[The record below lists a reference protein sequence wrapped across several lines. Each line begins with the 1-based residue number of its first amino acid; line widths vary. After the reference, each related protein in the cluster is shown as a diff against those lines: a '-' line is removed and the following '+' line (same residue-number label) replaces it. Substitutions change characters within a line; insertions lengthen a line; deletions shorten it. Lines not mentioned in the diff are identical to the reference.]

1 MFFAKRMEIL
11 KNSTSCAIFSFL
23 SSNRRVNHCKLP
35 FISKYCILIKV
46 ENLSDQQL
54 IENYFKGDEKSLEI
68 LIKRYLKPIYSFI
81 YRYVGNA
88 QEAEDI
94 TQETFVKMWRN
105 LKRFDREKSFKTWIF
120 SIAKNTAI
128 DFLKKKR
135 AMQFSD
141 FENERG
147 ESTIL
152 ERFIDSSPL
161 PNELLE
167 RKDLAGMLAK
177 AIGKLLPKYRKT
189 LLLRHNDN
197 LTFREISETT
207 GEPLNTVKSRY
218 RRGLIMLKKMFI

>member
-1 MFFAKRMEIL
+1 MCYFF
-11 KNSTSCAIFSFL
+11 FFL
-23 SSNRRVNHCKLP
+23 SSNSRVNHCKLL
-35 FISKYCILIKV
+35 FINKYCIIIKV

-54 IENYFKGDEKSLEI
+54 VENYFKGDEKSLEI
-68 LIKRYLKPIYSFI
+68 LIGRYLKPIYNFT

-94 TQETFVKMWRN
+94 TQEVFVRTWRN
-105 LKRFDREKSFKTWIF
+105 LKKFDKERSFKTWIF
-120 SIAKNTAI
+120 SIAKNASI

-135 AMQFSD
+135 AVSFAE

-147 ESTIL
+147 ENILAETIS
-152 ERFIDSSPL
+152 DSSPL

-167 RKDLAGMLAK
+167 RKDLMGTLAK

-218 RRGLIMLKKMFI
+218 RRGLMMLKKLLSQGASISA

>member
-94 TQETFVKMWRN
+94 TQETFVKIWRH
-105 LKRFDREKSFKTWIF
+105 LKRFDKERSFKTWIF
-120 SIAKNTAI
+120 SIAKNASI
-128 DFLKKKR
+128 DFLKKKK

-141 FENERG
+141 
-147 ESTIL
+147 L
-152 ERFIDSSPL
+152 ERDENTLTERFVDSSPL
-161 PNELLE
+161 PSELLE
-167 RKDLAGMLAK
+167 QKDIIGALAK
-177 AIGKLLPKYRKT
+177 SINKLLPKYRKT

-207 GEPLNTVKSRY
+207 GELLNTVKSRY
-218 RRGLIMLKKMFI
+218 RRALIMLKKFFLS

>member
-1 MFFAKRMEIL
+1 
-11 KNSTSCAIFSFL
+11 
-23 SSNRRVNHCKLP
+23 
-35 FISKYCILIKV
+35 V
-46 ENLSDQQL
+46 ENLNDQQL

-68 LIKRYLKPIYSFI
+68 LIKRYLKPIYSFT

-94 TQETFVKMWRN
+94 TQEVFVRVWRN
-105 LKRFDREKSFKTWIF
+105 LKKFDRDRSFKTWIF

-147 ESTIL
+147 ESIIL
-152 ERFIDSSPL
+152 EKFIDSSPL

-167 RKDLAGMLAK
+167 RKDLMGTLAK

-197 LTFREISETT
+197 LTFREISETA
-207 GEPLNTVKSRY
+207 GESLNTVKSRY
-218 RRGLIMLKKMFI
+218 RRGLVMLKKLLRDF